1 MPEYPSAKNSLEL
14 GKVACDREEVGIIS
28 ADRVRREETVGL
40 RLASYKKIHESVKRV
55 YIHDVR
61 CSEEATYGG
70 RRNQQTGHRC
80 RRTIGTS
87 DGDRI

>member
-1 MPEYPSAKNSLEL
+1 MPEYASAKNSLEL
-14 GKVACDREEVGIIS
+14 RKIACDREEVGIIS

-40 RLASYKKIHESVKRV
+40 RLASYKKMYESVKRV

-87 DGDRI
+87 GGDQI